1 MEGGDG
7 ETKMRS
13 KQDRRLLLKVWR
25 LPGGLGIQFG
35 APLFLP
41 VICQIAYISLY
52 NAANAFKEALCIGN
66 TSQEYQ

>member
-1 MEGGDG
+1 MEEGDG
-7 ETKMRS
+7 ETKMRR

-41 VICQIAYISLY
+41 VIRQIAYISLY

>member
-1 MEGGDG
+1 MEEGDG

-13 KQDRRLLLKVWR
+13 KQDRRLLFKVWR

-66 TSQEYQ
+66 TAQ